1 MSPTLATRTAVDP
14 IGSAFTKARSD
25 RRTAFIA
32 YLVAGYPSAEGAF
45 RAAQAALDAGTDI
58 LEIGVPFS
66 DPMAD
71 GPVIAAASRASL
83 AGGGGLEGAMDLA
96 RRLREHGIPQPLMAM
111 SYLNPLIA
119 RGSGR
124 ALQALA
130 SSGIDGLIVPDL
142 PAGEDPAFE
151 REVAVRGLRIAFLVA
166 PNTPPARIERA
177 IAASTAFLYVVPL
190 LGVTGTRHS
199 LADGALELIDRVAQ
213 ISAGRVP
220 IVAGFGISSASH
232 VARLGSVAD
241 GVVVGSA
248 LVRALAGDD
257 QGDGVERLRSLVA
270 ELTGRTQPL
279 HATVTAT

>member
-1 MSPTLATRTAVDP
+1 MTRALERRTSVDR
-14 IGSAFTKARSD
+14 IGSAFARARSE

-32 YLVAGYPSAEGAF
+32 YLVAGYPSAERAFGAA
-45 RAAQAALDAGTDI
+45 RAALDAGSDI

-66 DPMAD
+66 DPTAD
-71 GPVIAAASRASL
+71 GPVIAAAARASL
-83 AGGGGLEGAMDLA
+83 AGGGGLDGAIDLA
-96 RRLREHGIPQPLMAM
+96 RRLRGYGMTQPLMAM

-119 RGSGR
+119 LGSRR
-124 ALQALA
+124 ALEALA

-151 REVAVRGLRIAFLVA
+151 REAAARGLQIAFLVA

-190 LGVTGTRHS
+190 LGVTGARNS
-199 LADGALELIDRVAQ
+199 LADGALELIERVAE

-220 IVAGFGISSASH
+220 IVAGFGISSGSQ

-248 LVRALAGDD
+248 LVQALAGEDE
-257 QGDGVERLRSLVA
+257 GGGVERVRSLVG
-270 ELTGRTQPL
+270 ELTGRTPTRRSQVA
-279 HATVTAT
+279 AT